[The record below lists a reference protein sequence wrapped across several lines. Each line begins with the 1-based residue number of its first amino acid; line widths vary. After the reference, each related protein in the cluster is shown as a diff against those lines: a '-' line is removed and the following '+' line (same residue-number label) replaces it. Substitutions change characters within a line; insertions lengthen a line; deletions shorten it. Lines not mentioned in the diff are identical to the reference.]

1 MDSVIVAILVI
12 LSLMAGAFIFSQ
24 YNKTQEKRDN
34 VPVVA
39 PVYSSWYPWWRGS
52 YVAPSRHYR
61 NIRRRPLYRR

>member
-24 YNKTQEKRDN
+24 YTKDQEKKVD

-39 PVYSSWYPWWRGS
+39 PVYSSWYPYWRGS
-52 YVAPSRHYR
+52 YVPPSRHYR
-61 NIRRRPLYRR
+61 TIRRRPFHRR